1 MRDCKKNQRSMKY
14 ALYSDSIPILDGD
27 GNPTFENENGYLA
40 PVDFK
45 ATLSAGKSDSE
56 SSDFGNN
63 VTYDRVISKFDKSL
77 PIDEN
82 SLIWVTSTPTYTNG
96 KVDKSSADY
105 TVSARPLDGLDS
117 LRIAIKSISKSSV

>member
-1 MRDCKKNQRSMKY
+1 MKY
-14 ALYSDSIPILDGD
+14 ALYSDKIPILDENGD
-27 GNPTFENENGYLA
+27 PTFDYADGYLT

-96 KVDKSSADY
+96 KVDKNSADY
-105 TVSARPLDGLDS
+105 TVSARPLDGLDY